1 MATVTT
7 EHPDASGPPAAP
19 EGGPGWRKRWP
30 FAVGA
35 VAILAV
41 VALLWLVLGHD
52 SGPSGD
58 DTGGDAHGEIV
69 VPAVVGKPAAE
80 AQRVLEAKGL
90 TVETRQEDDSRA
102 GTHGMVISQKPAG
115 LAYASAGD
123 TVTLLV
129 GHEDVAVP
137 DLVNTPVQSAVDA
150 LTARNLVASVA
161 PAAADSPYPLGVVAS
176 VSPAAGTVVGAGAA
190 VTIVPACG
198 YTNVPDLR
206 HMCLADARIALQV
219 AGLQLG
225 KITETIDNDTI
236 YYHEP
241 AAWTNAA
248 HTSVEVSEGGRLAVA
263 APVLVYVTPNSR
275 C

>member
-7 EHPDASGPPAAP
+7 EHPGASGPPAAP
-19 EGGPGWRKRWP
+19 AGGPGWRKRWP
-30 FAVGA
+30 FAAGA
-35 VAILAV
+35 VAVLAV
-41 VALLWLVLGHD
+41 IALLWLVLGHD

-58 DTGGDAHGEIV
+58 GTGGDTHGEIV

-80 AQRVLEAKGL
+80 ARRVLEAKGL

-115 LAYASAGD
+115 RAYASAGD

-129 GHEDVAVP
+129 GREDIVVP
-137 DLVNTPVQSAVDA
+137 DLVNTPVQGAVDA
-150 LTARNLVASVA
+150 LTAQRFVASVA
-161 PAAADSPYPLGVVAS
+161 PAADSPYPPGVVAS
-176 VSPAAGTVVGAGAA
+176 VSPAAGTVVGPGAT
-190 VTIVPACG
+190 VTIAPASG

-248 HTSVEVSEGGRLAVA
+248 HTSVEASGYGRLAVNT
-263 APVLVYVTPNSR
+263 PVLVYVTPNSL